1 MSREITPGLIT
12 SLCVG
17 LKGEDYVI
25 IGTSKRSLYGSL
37 IMSEKTTLI
46 KIFGNRVI
54 VTFSGHVPDVQYMF
68 RELSWFFQVER
79 LNRDRD
85 LSIEEVAKYTGM
97 VLFSF
102 KLFPNIAF
110 GIIGG
115 IDIDQSPRLFDL
127 DPLGSIIEEDYVAA
141 GISAE
146 VAYGLMESSYDKKM
160 SLSKAKDLITRVLS
174 SVARRDVLVGRFAE
188 IAYIK
193 RGDKKGTIETVKML

>member
-1 MSREITPGLIT
+1 
-12 SLCVG
+12 
-17 LKGEDYVI
+17 
-25 IGTSKRSLYGSL
+25 
-37 IMSEKTTLI
+37 
-46 KIFGNRVI
+46 
-54 VTFSGHVPDVQYMF
+54 
-68 RELSWFFQVER
+68 
-79 LNRDRD
+79 
-85 LSIEEVAKYTGM
+85 M